1 MNFKENTKIE
11 KNLGQSEKLSFNNRF
26 CLNINYEEASKKM
39 QFFISMLVIIII
51 LISSGAIALKHL

>member
-11 KNLGQSEKLSFNNRF
+11 KNLGESEKLSFINRF
-26 CLNINYEEASKKM
+26 CLNINYEEAAKKIL
-39 QFFISMLVIIII
+39 FFISMLVIIII